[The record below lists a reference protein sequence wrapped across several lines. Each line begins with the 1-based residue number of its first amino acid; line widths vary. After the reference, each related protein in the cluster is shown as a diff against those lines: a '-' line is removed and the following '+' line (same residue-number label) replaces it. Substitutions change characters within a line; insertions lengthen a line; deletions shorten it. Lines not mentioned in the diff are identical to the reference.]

1 MFNDPR
7 YDGRHDD
14 GRLDDDGYDDLPEEK
29 PPLWRRLLI
38 WGAGAVAVGVL
49 GLVALLVVAVQGLPD
64 ETQLKDY
71 QPPQTSRIYA
81 GDGKLI
87 AEFADEHRIFVPIQ
101 QIPRRLQEAFI
112 SAEDKSFWEHEGI
125 DYVGLARATLVN
137 IGTIFTGEGRMQGAS
152 TITQQVAKN
161 MLLTSDRTIMR
172 KLKEAF
178 LARRIER
185 AFDKQKIIE
194 LYLNEIFLGNRA
206 YGVAAAALNYF
217 DKSLDELTLAES
229 AFMAALPQAPSEY
242 GNPRNRDRV
251 VERRN
256 WVLSRMAA
264 NGVISQE
271 EADEA
276 SKEPLKTVD
285 RMSGEQYLAAGSF
298 VEDVRQEIVRSYT
311 EDQLM
316 KGGLSIRT
324 SLDTRLQLAAVRAM
338 RKGLDQY
345 DRRHGWRGPIRTIDV
360 ADDVAPALREAPMAP
375 TMSGWSRAVVTV
387 ADRNGVKIKRGDNI
401 ERTLD
406 PQDVQW
412 AAQGARGKPDWA
424 LKRGAVIYVQCADD
438 ARRPCG
444 LRQRPAVQGA
454 LVAMDPHSGR
464 VVAMVGGYT
473 FNEGELNRARSM
485 RQPGSSYKPL
495 VYAAALDPCPAGDT
509 ELQLR
514 GGCGLTPA
522 TLIDDAPLADGT
534 GGWSPENYTRQF
546 RGATTMR
553 IGLQQSINS
562 MTARLAYAMT
572 PQRVLSYGE
581 RLGVF
586 APGEQ
591 IAVPALAL
599 GAGETSV
606 LRMTAAYAMFV
617 NGGKRVTPSLLDRV
631 QDRSGATL
639 RISDRR
645 TCPSCAVGWSSGA
658 EAPMLPDDREPVLD
672 PVTARQV
679 VSMLQGAV
687 RRGTGT
693 VINSL
698 GRSLAGKTGTTN
710 DYKDA
715 WFVGFSPDLVVGV
728 WVGFDTPKDMGEGET
743 GGRLAAPIFRDFMG
757 EALKGQPD
765 KPFDSSGLSFVRVDY
780 QSGALPGPTTTEVYL
795 EGFRPGTEPTTS
807 EPTAVIGRDAAID
820 ASIFG
825 GPPPGESQ
833 PGDGPPGEPG
843 APSMPGAP
851 PVGVSVQPG
860 QRQPDESNDIY

>member
-1 MFNDPR
+1 MAH
-7 YDGRHDD
+7 YDGEDEFTD
-14 GRLDDDGYDDLPEEK
+14 VPPEK
-29 PPLWRRLLI
+29 PPLWQRVLI
-38 WGAGAVAVGVL
+38 WVGAAMAAGVL
-49 GLVALLVVAVQGLPD
+49 GLVALLVVAVQGLED
-64 ETQLKDY
+64 EAQLKDY

-101 QIPRRLQEAFI
+101 SIPRKLQEAFI

-125 DYVGLARATLVN
+125 DYIGLVRATFVN
-137 IGTIFTGEGRMQGAS
+137 IGTIFTGEGRIQGAS

-217 DKSLDELTLAES
+217 DKSLDDLSLAEM

-264 NGVISQE
+264 NGVITEQE
-271 EADEA
+271 ANEAA
-276 SKEPLKTVD
+276 KEPLKIVD
-285 RMSGEQYLAAGSF
+285 RMAGDQYLAAGSF
-298 VEDVRQEIVRSYT
+298 VEDIRQDIKKRFS
-311 EDQLM
+311 EDMLN
-316 KGGLSIRT
+316 KGGLSVRT
-324 SLDTRLQLAAVRAM
+324 SLDTRLQLAAVRAL
-338 RKGLDQY
+338 RRGLEQY
-345 DRRHGWRGPIRTIDV
+345 DRRHGWRGPVKMIS
-360 ADDVAPALREAPMAP
+360 ADGDIAANLRELAPVP
-375 TMSGWSRAVVTV
+375 TMTGWNRAVVSL
-387 ADRNGVKIKRGDNI
+387 ADRSGVKVKRADGVERSLDNN
-401 ERTLD
+401 
-406 PQDVQW
+406 DVQW
-412 AAQGARGKPDWA
+412 AAQGARANKDFA
-424 LKRGAVIYVQCADD
+424 LRVGAGVYVQCPDD
-438 ARRPCG
+438 VRRPCG

-454 LVAMDPHSGR
+454 LVAMDPHTGR
-464 VVAMVGGYT
+464 VLAMVGGYT
-473 FNEGELNRARSM
+473 FNEGELNRARTK

-495 VYAAALDPCPAGDT
+495 VYAAALDPCGTGDT

-534 GGWSPENYTRQF
+534 GAWSPENYTRQF

-553 IGLQQSINS
+553 IGLQQSVNS

-572 PQRVLSYGE
+572 PQRVLDYGV

-586 APGEQ
+586 EPGEQ

-606 LRMTAAYAMFV
+606 LRMTAAYGMFV
-617 NGGKRVTPSLLDRV
+617 NGGRRITPTLIDRV
-631 QDRSGATL
+631 QDRGGVTL
-639 RISDRR
+639 FNADAR
-645 TCPSCAVGWSSGA
+645 TCPACLGA
-658 EAPMLPDDREPVLD
+658 WTNAAEPPELPDPREQVLD
-672 PVTARQV
+672 PITSRQV
-679 VSMLQGAV
+679 VSMLEGAV
-687 RRGTGT
+687 KRGTGAA
-693 VINSL
+693 INSL
-698 GRSLAGKTGTTN
+698 GRTLGGKTGTTN

-715 WFVGFSPDLVVGV
+715 WFVGFSADLVVGV

-743 GGRLAAPIFRDFMG
+743 GGRLAAPVFRDFMG

-765 KPFDSSGLSFVRVDY
+765 KPFVTKGLAFVKVDY
-780 QSGALPGPTTTEVYL
+780 QTGALPGPTTAEAFM
-795 EGFRPGTEPTTS
+795 EGFRPGTEPTSSDVST
-807 EPTAVIGRDAAID
+807 TIIGRDAAID
-820 ASIFG
+820 ANAFG
-825 GPPPGESQ
+825 EAPPGEQGGAGAPST
-833 PGDGPPGEPG
+833 PG
-843 APSMPGAP
+843 APAGPDPFTPMSGPVVTAP
-851 PVGVSVQPG
+851 P
-860 QRQPDESNDIY
+860 RQEDGGNDIY